1 MKMISP
7 SKLAIQA
14 SAHQGFKPIGIPAEK
29 AGVCMM
35 CGFPHAEG
43 ELVVSSSLSSTFT
56 NWGDLAN
63 NSDIVCGYCAAVSQ
77 DPWTQAWMSSVI
89 TESGVY
95 KFASN
100 NDIAFWLL
108 NPPNAPF
115 IMMRGDQK
123 TQHLVWRTPVNYSP
137 DVYQVRFGEKMLII
151 RRKQLILARDAAL
164 RLSARIADG
173 SSKKSAAKSF
183 HTPFVKPV
191 RDMDSLIAGQLRP
204 QIVAIGNDEPAV
216 AADLHIINQCTPGEI
231 WALTAVL
238 YAEPIAAPTL
248 QELKIK
254 SN

>member
-14 SAHQGFKPIGIPAEK
+14 SARHGFKPIGIPAEK

-35 CGFPHAEG
+35 CGFPHTEG
-43 ELVVSSSLSSTFT
+43 DLVVSSNLSGSFT
-56 NWGDLAN
+56 NWSDLAN
-63 NSDIVCGYCAAVSQ
+63 SGDIVCGHCAAVSQ
-77 DPWTQAWMSSVI
+77 DPWTQAWMNSVV

-108 NPPNAPF
+108 NPPKTPF
-115 IMMRGDQK
+115 IMMRGDQQK
-123 TQHLVWRTPVNYSP
+123 QHLVWRTPVNYSP
-137 DVYQVRFGEKMLII
+137 DVYQVRFGEKMLSI
-151 RRKQLILARDAAL
+151 RRKQLVSARDAAL

-173 SSKKSAAKSF
+173 SKKKSAKAF
-183 HTPFVKPV
+183 NTPFVKPV
-191 RDMDSLIAGQLRP
+191 RDMDSLIAGQLRAE
-204 QIVAIGNDEPAV
+204 IVTIGESEPAV
-216 AADLHIINQCTPGEI
+216 AADIQILNQCTPGEI

-238 YAEPIAAPTL
+238 YADPIDAPTL
-248 QELKIK
+248 HELKTK